1 MENRSGPALA
11 AAVAERL
18 RVTDAAMYLG
28 LSVSTLDTMRSKGRG
43 PRYLRIGGRV
53 YYRRGDL
60 DQYIEAGVVE
70 TSDSRARA

>member
-1 MENRSGPALA
+1 MENRNGPAVA

-18 RVTDAAMYLG
+18 RVTDAAKYLG

-43 PRYLRIGGRV
+43 PRYLRIGSRI

-60 DQYIEAGVVE
+60 DAYVEAGVVE
-70 TSDSRARA
+70 TTDSRAIA